1 MRKSQSENE
10 AVHACLAAQ
19 SCPTLCD
26 HMDYNSSGSSVHGI
40 LQEAWRAAV
49 QGLSK
54 CQTGLSDRTEL
65 IAVINCDSSD
75 GSGKVI

>member
-1 MRKSQSENE
+1 
-10 AVHACLAAQ
+10 
-19 SCPTLCD
+19 
-26 HMDYNSSGSSVHGI
+26 MDYSLSGSSIHGI

-54 CQTGLSDRTEL
+54 SPTGLSDRTEL

-75 GSGKVI
+75 DLVKSSENSMENIHHSRCN